1 MTLSKIPQVT
11 EAEFLLGA
19 RSSKQFP
26 QEALT
31 EIAIAG
37 KSNVGKSSVLKLLLN
52 RRKLVRISQTPGR
65 TREINFFKTVTK
77 QLAPFIFADLPGYG
91 YAKVNSKLQDEW
103 GELITEYLS
112 GREYLKLVVLLIDS
126 RRGISGYEI
135 DFLLWLQQMNNNVV
149 VVYTKVDKIPKNKRG
164 NLLVQY
170 QKKLPQ
176 MPPPI
181 LFSATKNTGLQEL
194 WKSIQNHI

>member
-1 MTLSKIPQVT
+1 MSPSKNPQVI

-26 QEALT
+26 KGALT
-31 EIAIAG
+31 EVAIAG
-37 KSNVGKSSVLKLLLN
+37 KSNVGKSSLLKLLLN

-77 QLAPFIFADLPGYG
+77 QLTPFIFADLPGYG

-112 GREYLKLVVLLIDS
+112 GREYLKLVILLIDA
-126 RRGISGYEI
+126 RRGISDYEI
-135 DFLLWLQQMNNNVV
+135 DFLLWLQQFNQDVV
-149 VVYTKVDKIPKNKRG
+149 VVYTKIDKISKTKRG
-164 NLLVQY
+164 NLIGQY
-170 QKKLPQ
+170 HKKLPQ
-176 MPPPI
+176 MPPPV
-181 LFSATKNTGLQEL
+181 LFSATKKTGLSEL
-194 WKSIQNHI
+194 WNSIQKHI